1 MSTDLSGNA
10 GSHRPRVLAVDD
22 DASTRAYISSIL
34 TKADIEVVAVDIG
47 DALAILKDTHFDLV
61 IADRSMPGV
70 SGDDFLAMLRSDPTF
85 DLTPFLFLTA
95 SDDVDALIGGL
106 EGGADDYITK
116 PFRPE
121 ELIARVKNRLAR
133 IKPVRRREDQVMV
146 DVEAFAFELDRELS
160 RASRG
165 GRSGLLAVIDVP
177 SLKSV
182 EAILGDRERRRVLEA
197 VAAAMYQAAEPL
209 DLFGATRSGDVAI
222 LLPDVDVKTG
232 AGRLYAMAER
242 AASLTT
248 EAAGIRIRAVP
259 IIGFVEFEKGGDLDR
274 ATALE
279 RASSAT
285 LKAAS
290 IQDLQPHRWLPPDSG
305 NKKPTDHHPIR
316 EVVQVLVTLVL
327 GLIVPF
333 FVYDWLAEVGLDIS
347 WVVYI
352 AVVIGL
358 VTTAAL
364 IWTEGLYATTHNGT
378 PEVAGSPEPPAT
390 AIICAYLP
398 NEAATIVETI
408 EHFLTIDYPAG
419 LQVILAYNTP
429 RDLPVEIELK
439 EIARR
444 HPNLLLLRVA
454 HSKSKAQNLNA
465 GLTRATGDFVGIF
478 DADTTPNSTPF
489 IAPGGGC
496 RMVFPRCK
504 VTAWSATGRTRSWP
518 GWLRW
523 SSRASIPSAIPDG
536 TSAINS
542 GSSAVPT
549 AIGEP
554 RRSI

>member
-22 DASTRAYISSIL
+22 DAFTRAYISSIL

-47 DALAILKDTHFDLV
+47 DALAILKDTHFELV

-232 AGRLYAMAER
+232 
-242 AASLTT
+242 
-248 EAAGIRIRAVP
+248 P
-259 IIGFVEFEKGGDLDR
+259 GGCMPWPN
-274 ATALE
+274 A
-279 RASSAT
+279 
-285 LKAAS
+285 
-290 IQDLQPHRWLPPDSG
+290 
-305 NKKPTDHHPIR
+305 
-316 EVVQVLVTLVL
+316 
-327 GLIVPF
+327 
-333 FVYDWLAEVGLDIS
+333 
-347 WVVYI
+347 
-352 AVVIGL
+352 
-358 VTTAAL
+358 
-364 IWTEGLYATTHNGT
+364 
-378 PEVAGSPEPPAT
+378 PPA
-390 AIICAYLP
+390 
-398 NEAATIVETI
+398 
-408 EHFLTIDYPAG
+408 
-419 LQVILAYNTP
+419 
-429 RDLPVEIELK
+429 
-439 EIARR
+439 
-444 HPNLLLLRVA
+444 
-454 HSKSKAQNLNA
+454 
-465 GLTRATGDFVGIF
+465 
-478 DADTTPNSTPF
+478 
-489 IAPGGGC
+489 
-496 RMVFPRCK
+496 
-504 VTAWSATGRTRSWP
+504 
-518 GWLRW
+518 
-523 SSRASIPSAIPDG
+523 
-536 TSAINS
+536 
-542 GSSAVPT
+542 
-549 AIGEP
+549 
-554 RRSI
+554 

>member
-1 MSTDLSGNA
+1 
-10 GSHRPRVLAVDD
+10 
-22 DASTRAYISSIL
+22 
-34 TKADIEVVAVDIG
+34 
-47 DALAILKDTHFDLV
+47 
-61 IADRSMPGV
+61 
-70 SGDDFLAMLRSDPTF
+70 
-85 DLTPFLFLTA
+85 
-95 SDDVDALIGGL
+95 
-106 EGGADDYITK
+106 
-116 PFRPE
+116 
-121 ELIARVKNRLAR
+121 
-133 IKPVRRREDQVMV
+133 
-146 DVEAFAFELDRELS
+146 
-160 RASRG
+160 
-165 GRSGLLAVIDVP
+165 
-177 SLKSV
+177 
-182 EAILGDRERRRVLEA
+182 
-197 VAAAMYQAAEPL
+197 
-209 DLFGATRSGDVAI
+209 
-222 LLPDVDVKTG
+222 
-232 AGRLYAMAER
+232 
-242 AASLTT
+242 
-248 EAAGIRIRAVP
+248 
-259 IIGFVEFEKGGDLDR
+259 
-274 ATALE
+274 
-279 RASSAT
+279 
-285 LKAAS
+285 
-290 IQDLQPHRWLPPDSG
+290 
-305 NKKPTDHHPIR
+305 
-316 EVVQVLVTLVL
+316 VQVLVTLVL

-398 NEAATIVETI
+398 NEAARIVETI

-444 HPNLLLLRVA
+444 HPNLLLLRVV